1 VAKYPLQYT
10 RSYVVEHGLRKHRYT
25 VREWLEAVLKSAEGI
40 KVKLL
45 PQVADYTALILNEE
59 YVIMS
64 KQNIG

>member
-1 VAKYPLQYT
+1 M
-10 RSYVVEHGLRKHRYT
+10 RKHRYT